1 MGEIR
6 IKRIYEAAEQDDG
19 ARILVDRLWPRGIRK
34 EDADILLWEKGIAPS
49 NELRKWFGHDPEK
62 YQEFMTRYEAELDS
76 SEISDGFADKVSE
89 LQKAG
94 NVTLLY
100 AAKDTEHNNAAV
112 LREWITAFYH

>member
-1 MGEIR
+1 
-6 IKRIYEAAEQDDG
+6 
-19 ARILVDRLWPRGIRK
+19 
-34 EDADILLWEKGIAPS
+34 
-49 NELRKWFGHDPEK
+49 
-62 YQEFMTRYEAELDS
+62 MTRYEAELDS